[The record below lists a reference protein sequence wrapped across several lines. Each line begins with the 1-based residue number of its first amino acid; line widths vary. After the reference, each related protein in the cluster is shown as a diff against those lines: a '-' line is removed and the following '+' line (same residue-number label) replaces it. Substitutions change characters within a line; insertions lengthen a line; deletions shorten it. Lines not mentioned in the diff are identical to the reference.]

1 MAEPGSSPKLS
12 IDVEFSIFLWVSS
25 VECPPESTL
34 EPCACISIPHSTP
47 SLHSLWFLLLFSF
60 FSSSWTNI
68 VANSSG
74 GLEML
79 FSNKRQHALVI
90 PAADQDGKPA
100 NIANLIDHLCQN
112 VMDDSRKD
120 LFVLSNHLRP
130 GILVLIND
138 ADWELEGEEAYE
150 IQSGDNI
157 LFVST
162 LHGG

>member
-1 MAEPGSSPKLS
+1 MAESASSPQLN
-12 IDVEFSIFLWVSS
+12 IDVEF
-25 VECPPESTL
+25 
-34 EPCACISIPHSTP
+34 
-47 SLHSLWFLLLFSF
+47 
-60 FSSSWTNI
+60 
-68 VANSSG
+68 SG

-79 FSNKRQHALVI
+79 FSNKRQHALSI
-90 PAADQDGKPA
+90 PAADQDGKPVD
-100 NIANLIDHLCQN
+100 IAYLIDHLCRN
-112 VMDDSRKD
+112 VMDDTRKD
-120 LFVLSNHLRP
+120 LFVLENHLHVGSKKRLLYQLLLGFSWISWLTGVANSRP

>member
-1 MAEPGSSPKLS
+1 MSSLRGKSTVPSTSRPWIVTPLPFSFYFAMAESASSPQLS
-12 IDVEFSIFLWVSS
+12 IDVEF
-25 VECPPESTL
+25 
-34 EPCACISIPHSTP
+34 
-47 SLHSLWFLLLFSF
+47 
-60 FSSSWTNI
+60 
-68 VANSSG
+68 SG

-79 FSNKRQHALVI
+79 FSNKRQHALSI
-90 PAADQDGKPA
+90 PAADQDGKPVD
-100 NIANLIDHLCQN
+100 IAYLIDHLCRN

-120 LFVLSNHLRP
+120 LFVLENHLRP

>member
-1 MAEPGSSPKLS
+1 MAEQGSSPELS
-12 IDVEFSIFLWVSS
+12 IDVEFSS
-25 VECPPESTL
+25 C
-34 EPCACISIPHSTP
+34 
-47 SLHSLWFLLLFSF
+47 
-60 FSSSWTNI
+60 TNL

-90 PAADQDGKPA
+90 PAADQDGQPA
-100 NIANLIDHLCQN
+100 NIAYLIDHLCQN

-120 LFVLSNHLRP
+120 LFVLDNHLYVLATSLHHISNVRYTHSP
-130 GILVLIND
+130 GPRILVLIND

>member
-12 IDVEFSIFLWVSS
+12 IDVEF
-25 VECPPESTL
+25 
-34 EPCACISIPHSTP
+34 
-47 SLHSLWFLLLFSF
+47 
-60 FSSSWTNI
+60 
-68 VANSSG
+68 SG

-90 PAADQDGKPA
+90 PAADQNGKPA

-120 LFVLSNHLRP
+120 LFVLNNHLRP